1 MSAKERKRLVILA
14 EVRKKR
20 MSLAQA
26 GRVMGMSYRQAK
38 RIWGRYLKKG
48 DAGLVHGLRG
58 KPGPRAKAT
67 AVRRRILARF
77 KERYADFGPNLGRR
91 AFAEGW
97 LDGGSRDLAALADQS
112 GSGSRAGRAA
122 SIGPGGSG
130 GNVLARWCSWMA
142 RSTTG
147 LKGGAGARC

>member
-1 MSAKERKRLVILA
+1 METLLMSAKERKRLVILA

-58 KPGPRAKAT
+58 KA
-67 AVRRRILARF
+67 
-77 KERYADFGPNLGRR
+77 
-91 AFAEGW
+91 
-97 LDGGSRDLAALADQS
+97 
-112 GSGSRAGRAA
+112 RAA
-122 SIGPGGSG
+122 GQGH
-130 GNVLARWCSWMA
+130 R
-142 RSTTG
+142 
-147 LKGGAGARC
+147 GAAAHSRPF